1 MYYCI
6 GLWASRATKWW
17 YAAMTDQ
24 TCINNR
30 HHHSLDNVMWMK
42 ESKQQGML
50 TVVGEN
56 NVSQQVVEDSRTAV
70 EGTLCHTNNHHTIIA
85 SRPSWHRQR
94 TTTHTAHSTSWHS
107 DNRPVASFMHIYT
120 LYFPGYLL
128 CNDLRHCQYRSY
140 LSGEVWTLLSIKI
153 KSFAVQALTTTWTL
167 ARMLTPNPN

>member
-94 TTTHTAHSTSWHS
+94 TTTHTALPDTVTI
-107 DNRPVASFMHIYT
+107 DQ
-120 LYFPGYLL
+120 
-128 CNDLRHCQYRSY
+128 LRHLCTYILYTSR
-140 LSGEVWTLLSIKI
+140 GICFI
-153 KSFAVQALTTTWTL
+153 MTWDTVNIGDIFL
-167 ARMLTPNPN
+167 EKYGPYYP